1 MFIDNLCSDEELPVQ
16 SYLIELRIIK
26 KIGQMI
32 IDFLASME
40 EFQKKIWLK
49 KKFVLSSN
57 WCICVGLIDPKYY
70 PQIVGLQIEID
81 VLGIVIFENRADLY
95 FIEAKKTQLNL
106 QNLGQ
111 LLIYCKL
118 CDPEEAYLLS
128 SAGMGSLSKVLNNLS
143 REDLLDYG
151 QNKKIKRIKVSKW
164 DVVRETVDQ
173 HFLVPKI

>member
-1 MFIDNLCSDEELPVQ
+1 MNKWLRAYLTDKLKGKKCEIVVIDCHSV
-16 SYLIELRIIK
+16 YLD
-26 KIGQMI
+26 KILEQYGVI
-32 IDFLASME
+32 
-40 EFQKKIWLK
+40 
-49 KKFVLSSN
+49 
-57 WCICVGLIDPKYY
+57 KYY

-81 VLGIVIFENRADLY
+81 VLGIVIFDNRADLY